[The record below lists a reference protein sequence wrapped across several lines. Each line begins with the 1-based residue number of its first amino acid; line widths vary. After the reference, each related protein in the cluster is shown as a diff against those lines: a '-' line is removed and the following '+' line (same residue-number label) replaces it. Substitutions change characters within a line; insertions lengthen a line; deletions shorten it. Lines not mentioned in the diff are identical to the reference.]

1 MISLSPADEAMIE
14 GLLERM
20 TLPQKLG
27 QIVQT
32 ERLVITPEEVRDY
45 HLGSV
50 LSGGGSCPGDNTA
63 ADWVAMNDAYWA
75 ASMDTSPGRIP
86 IPILYGVDAIHGHNN
101 VRGAT
106 IFPHNIN
113 LGAIGDP
120 ALVRAIGR
128 ATALEVLA
136 TGVDWTF
143 APTLAVARD
152 RRWGRTYESCS
163 EDPELVARLAPAFVE
178 GLQQDLGDTAVAAC
192 LKHFLGDGGTAEGIE
207 QGDTRLSEAELRRI
221 HLRPY
226 LPALAA
232 GALTVMVSFN
242 SWNGEKCHG
251 NARLVTDLLKGE
263 LGFQG
268 LVISDWDGIDY
279 LDEDPSECV
288 ARGLETG
295 IDLFMVSEHWRD
307 FLRYAEAH
315 VRSGR
320 ISSAR
325 LDDAVRRI
333 LRVKAALGLFK
344 KPRPAERPYA
354 GRPLLGCEAHRA
366 LAREAVRRSL
376 VPLKNEGALLPLART
391 ARVLVAGKNAHN
403 LGHQCGGFTIAWQG
417 SSGNDL
423 VEGGTTIWE
432 GIKALCPTSEFDE
445 SGSSADPARHD
456 VAVVVIGERPYAEGL
471 GDIRSGDDVLIREGS
486 QIKGKLKKLE
496 PYGHSTTLATLHPE
510 DLQVLSR
517 IAGKGVP
524 AVAVMLCGR
533 PLVTEAELAQS
544 AAFVVA
550 WLPGSEGLGVA
561 EALFAAQPEGEPWLP
576 GRLPFS
582 WPKEEGAPQWVG
594 DQQMNVRFPRGYA
607 WPA

>member
-1 MISLSPADEAMIE
+1 
-14 GLLERM
+14 
-20 TLPQKLG
+20 
-27 QIVQT
+27 
-32 ERLVITPEEVRDY
+32 
-45 HLGSV
+45 
-50 LSGGGSCPGDNTA
+50 
-63 ADWVAMNDAYWA
+63 
-75 ASMDTSPGRIP
+75 
-86 IPILYGVDAIHGHNN
+86 
-101 VRGAT
+101 
-106 IFPHNIN
+106 
-113 LGAIGDP
+113 
-120 ALVRAIGR
+120 
-128 ATALEVLA
+128 
-136 TGVDWTF
+136 
-143 APTLAVARD
+143 
-152 RRWGRTYESCS
+152 
-163 EDPELVARLAPAFVE
+163 
-178 GLQQDLGDTAVAAC
+178 
-192 LKHFLGDGGTAEGIE
+192 
-207 QGDTRLSEAELRRI
+207 
-221 HLRPY
+221 
-226 LPALAA
+226 
-232 GALTVMVSFN
+232 MVSFN

-263 LGFQG
+263 LDFQG

-295 IDLFMVSEHWRD
+295 IDLFMVSEHWRE
-307 FLRYAEAH
+307 FIRYAEAH

-333 LRVKAALGLFK
+333 LRVKAALGLFQ

-354 GRPLLGCEAHRA
+354 GRPLLGCEAHRV

-432 GIKALCPTSEFDE
+432 GIKALCPTSELDE
-445 SGSSADPARHD
+445 TGSSADPARHD
-456 VAVVVIGERPYAEGL
+456 VAVVVMGERPYAEGL

-510 DLQVLSR
+510 DGQVLSR

-524 AVAVMLCGR
+524 VVAVMLCGR

-561 EALFAAQPEGEPWLP
+561 EALFGAQPEGEPWLP

-582 WPKEEGAPQWVG
+582 WPKEEGAPQWVE
-594 DQQMNVRFPRGYA
+594 DEQINVRFPRGYA